1 MAGTGHQ
8 GDPHTWAE
16 QQFATVQVSEV
27 RRAQRVRKIAAAMAA
42 NPGQSIPQLCATA
55 YDLKATYTF
64 LRHEEA
70 TPDNLQAGHR
80 EGVKAALRRP
90 GVYLLVED
98 TTDMGWSGKHPIAG
112 LGPVGHGQEGQQGFQ
127 LHTVLGVRWP
137 QASVTG
143 VESPRPAVAG
153 LGVCDQQYH
162 VRGPQPPVEA
172 RGARSLSRKLR
183 ERESQVWERASQ
195 RLGPAPATPEVRWVR
210 VCDRGADIYEHL
222 QACGELGQ
230 GFVVRAAQDRALVA
244 AATGQKV
251 GRLFPTARAVAALGA
266 FILELRSRPQ
276 RPARRARLQVGA
288 TPVSLCAPQRPGRKQ
303 GSNPPIACTA
313 VRVWEVDAP
322 EGVEPLEWV
331 LLCDHEVST
340 FAEALTC
347 VLQYATRW
355 VIEEYHKALKSGL
368 GAERLQ
374 LETAAG
380 LMAAIALM
388 SVVALRLLDLRER
401 VRVEPE
407 AAAAEAGLTPL
418 EQEVLQLKAGRALRT
433 VREVALALGRLGG
446 HLNRRADGM
455 PGWQTLW
462 RGMHTLQTLVE
473 GVRLAHRLRQ
483 FG

>member
-1 MAGTGHQ
+1 
-8 GDPHTWAE
+8 
-16 QQFATVQVSEV
+16 
-27 RRAQRVRKIAAAMAA
+27 
-42 NPGQSIPQLCATA
+42 
-55 YDLKATYTF
+55 
-64 LRHEEA
+64 
-70 TPDNLQAGHR
+70 
-80 EGVKAALRRP
+80 
-90 GVYLLVED
+90 
-98 TTDMGWSGKHPIAG
+98 
-112 LGPVGHGQEGQQGFQ
+112 
-127 LHTVLGVRWP
+127 
-137 QASVTG
+137 
-143 VESPRPAVAG
+143 
-153 LGVCDQQYH
+153 
-162 VRGPQPPVEA
+162 
-172 RGARSLSRKLR
+172 
-183 ERESQVWERASQ
+183 
-195 RLGPAPATPEVRWVR
+195 
-210 VCDRGADIYEHL
+210 
-222 QACGELGQ
+222 
-230 GFVVRAAQDRALVA
+230 
-244 AATGQKV
+244 
-251 GRLFPTARAVAALGA
+251 
-266 FILELRSRPQ
+266 
-276 RPARRARLQVGA
+276 
-288 TPVSLCAPQRPGRKQ
+288 
-303 GSNPPIACTA
+303 

-331 LLCDHEVST
+331 LLCDREVNT
-340 FAEALTC
+340 WAEALTC

>member
-1 MAGTGHQ
+1 MEGTVHQ
-8 GDPHTWAE
+8 GDPQTWAE
-16 QQFATVQVSEV
+16 QQFATVQVSDV
-27 RRAQRVRKIAAAMAA
+27 RRAKRVKKIAAAMAA

-55 YDLKATYTF
+55 YDVKATYTF

-80 EGVKAALRRP
+80 EGVKEALQRP

-98 TTDMGWSGKHPIAG
+98 TTDMGWSGKQPIVG
-112 LGPVGHGQEGQQGFQ
+112 LGPVGNGREGQQGFQ

-137 QASVTG
+137 QSRVTG
-143 VESPRPAVAG
+143 VASHRPAVEV

-162 VRGPQPPVEA
+162 VRGPRPVEA
-172 RGARSLSRKLR
+172 RGARSLRRKRR

-195 RLGPAPATPEVRWVR
+195 RLGPAPANPEVRWVR

-222 QACGELGQ
+222 QACGELGY
-230 GFVVRAAQDRALVA
+230 GFVVRAAQDRALVE
-244 AATGQKV
+244 AATGQKG
-251 GRLFPTARAVAALGA
+251 GRLFPTARAMAALGE
-266 FILELRSRPQ
+266 FTLELRSRPQ

-288 TPVSLCAPQRPGRKQ
+288 TQVCLCAPQRPGRKQ
-303 GSNPPIACTA
+303 GSNPPIVCTA

-322 EGVEPLEWV
+322 GGIEPLEWI
-331 LLCDHEVST
+331 LLCDSQVNT
-340 FAEALTC
+340 LAEALPC

-380 LMAAIALM
+380 LMAAIAIM

-407 AAAAEAGLTPL
+407 AAAEEAGLAPL
-418 EQEVLQLKAGRALRT
+418 ELEVLQLKAGRALRT
-433 VREVALALGRLGG
+433 VREVALAIGRLGG

-455 PGWQTLW
+455 PGWQALW

-473 GVRLAHRLRQ
+473 GVRLAHRLQQ

>member
-1 MAGTGHQ
+1 
-8 GDPHTWAE
+8 
-16 QQFATVQVSEV
+16 
-27 RRAQRVRKIAAAMAA
+27 
-42 NPGQSIPQLCATA
+42 
-55 YDLKATYTF
+55 
-64 LRHEEA
+64 
-70 TPDNLQAGHR
+70 
-80 EGVKAALRRP
+80 
-90 GVYLLVED
+90 
-98 TTDMGWSGKHPIAG
+98 
-112 LGPVGHGQEGQQGFQ
+112 
-127 LHTVLGVRWP
+127 
-137 QASVTG
+137 
-143 VESPRPAVAG
+143 
-153 LGVCDQQYH
+153 
-162 VRGPQPPVEA
+162 
-172 RGARSLSRKLR
+172 
-183 ERESQVWERASQ
+183 
-195 RLGPAPATPEVRWVR
+195 
-210 VCDRGADIYEHL
+210 
-222 QACGELGQ
+222 
-230 GFVVRAAQDRALVA
+230 
-244 AATGQKV
+244 
-251 GRLFPTARAVAALGA
+251 
-266 FILELRSRPQ
+266 

-288 TPVSLCAPQRPGRKQ
+288 TPVPLCAPQHPGRKQ
-303 GSNPPIACTA
+303 GSNPPIACSA
-313 VRVWEVDAP
+313 VRVREADAP
-322 EGVEPLEWV
+322 AGVEPV
-331 LLCDHEVST
+331 LDLLVCDHRVGT
-340 FAEALTC
+340 FPGAVKR
-347 VLQYATRW
+347 VLRYATRW

>member
-1 MAGTGHQ
+1 MAGTVHQ
-8 GDPHTWAE
+8 GNPQAWAE
-16 QQFATVQVSEV
+16 QQFATVQVSDI

-55 YDLKATYTF
+55 YDVKATYTF

-80 EGVKAALRRP
+80 EEVKEELQRP

-98 TTDMGWSGKHPIAG
+98 TTDMGWSGKQPIAG
-112 LGPVGHGQEGQQGFQ
+112 LGPVGNGREGQQGFQ
-127 LHTVLGVRWP
+127 LHTVLGVRGP
-137 QASVTG
+137 PSSGTG
-143 VESPRPAVAG
+143 MESYRPAVEV
-153 LGVCDQQYH
+153 LGVCDQQYQ
-162 VRGPQPPVEA
+162 VRGPQPVEA
-172 RGARSLSRKLR
+172 RGARSLGRKRR

-195 RLGPAPATPEVRWVR
+195 RIGPAPATPEVRWVR
-210 VCDRGADIYEHL
+210 VCDRGADLYEHL
-222 QACGELGQ
+222 QACEELGY
-230 GFVVRAAQDRALVA
+230 GFVVRAAQDRALVE
-244 AATGQKV
+244 AATGQKL
-251 GRLFPTARAVAALGA
+251 GRLFPTARAVAALGE
-266 FILELRSRPQ
+266 FSLELRSRPQ

-288 TPVSLCAPQRPGRKQ
+288 TPVCLCAPQRPGRKQ
-303 GSNPPIACTA
+303 GSTPPIACT
-313 VRVWEVDAP
+313 VVHVWEVDVP
-322 EGVEPLEWV
+322 RDVEPLEW
-331 LLCDHEVST
+331 LLICDSPVNT
-340 FAEALTC
+340 GAEALTC

-401 VRVEPE
+401 VRGEPG
-407 AAAAEAGLTPL
+407 AAAEEAGLAPL
-418 EQEVLQLKAGRALRT
+418 ELEVLQLKVGKTLRT
-433 VREVALALGRLGG
+433 VREVALAVGRLGG

-455 PGWQTLW
+455 PGWQALW
-462 RGMHTLQTLVE
+462 RGMHRLQTLAE
-473 GVRLAHRLRQ
+473 GVRLAHRLQQ